1 MIPQSRHSI
10 TREDIKFVGKALA
23 GDFLTRGPLTLE
35 FEAKIAELCGKKYCV
50 TMANGTVAL
59 HAALLACNAKHVV
72 SPTLTFSAIAN
83 ATHFAGA
90 KLYLTDVDS
99 YKLHATTYS
108 QPLPAKG
115 LVFVPMD
122 YAGLPYNLDSSG
134 LGAGYTTV
142 IRDACHS
149 FGATVNGE
157 SHVRHDDM
165 AVFSFHPIKTIAC
178 GEGGCIVADSEEY
191 ATELRRIRNNGLE
204 NHQQHRFG
212 LNYHMSEIEVAL
224 GLSQLKRLDKIL
236 ERRREL
242 ASKYIEHWA
251 GQYDRITL
259 PADDNGHAYHLF
271 VIRLADSV
279 KIKRDTFRRE
289 LADMGIGTQVNY
301 RPLHRQPIVASVI
314 DSTLTEFPNADWA
327 WERMLSI
334 PLYYGLTDNEQKVV
348 MKAIDRLLDKHAK

>member
-1 MIPQSRHSI
+1 MIHQTRHFVSK
-10 TREDIKFVGKALA
+10 EDVKFVSKVLA
-23 GDFLTRGPLTLE
+23 GDLLTRGPLTLE
-35 FEAKIAELCGKKYCV
+35 FENKIAELCGKKYCV

-83 ATHFAGA
+83 ATHFAGG
-90 KLYLTDVDS
+90 KLYLTDIDP

-157 SHVRHDDM
+157 SHVRHDGM

-178 GEGGCIVADSEEY
+178 GEGGCVVTDSEEY

-204 NHQQHRFG
+204 NWQQNRFG

-236 ERRREL
+236 ARRREL
-242 ASKYIEHWA
+242 AEKYFEHWSV
-251 GQYDRITL
+251 DERILL
-259 PADDNGHAYHLF
+259 PLGADGHAYHLF
-271 VIRLADSV
+271 VIRLSDSV
-279 KIKRDTFRRE
+279 KVKRDTFRRE
-289 LADMGIGTQVNY
+289 LADMTVGTQVNY

>member
-1 MIPQSRHSI
+1 MIPQTRHFVDSS
-10 TREDIKFVGKALA
+10 DIKFVSKVLA

-35 FEAKIAELCGKKYCV
+35 FENKIAELCGKKYCV

-99 YKLHATTYS
+99 YRLHATTYS

-142 IRDACHS
+142 VRDACHS
-149 FGATVNGE
+149 FGATVHGE
-157 SHVRHDDM
+157 SHVKHDGM

-178 GEGGCIVADSEEY
+178 GEGGCVVTNSEEY
-191 ATELRRIRNNGLE
+191 AIELRRIRNNGLE
-204 NHQQHRFG
+204 NWQQSRFG

-242 ASKYIEHWA
+242 AQNYFEHW
-251 GQYDRITL
+251 GGRNDDRLIM
-259 PADDNGHAYHLF
+259 PADSPGHVY
-271 VIRLADSV
+271 
-279 KIKRDTFRRE
+279 
-289 LADMGIGTQVNY
+289 
-301 RPLHRQPIVASVI
+301 
-314 DSTLTEFPNADWA
+314 
-327 WERMLSI
+327 
-334 PLYYGLTDNEQKVV
+334 
-348 MKAIDRLLDKHAK
+348 

>member
-1 MIPQSRHSI
+1 MIPQTRHFVDSS
-10 TREDIKFVGKALA
+10 DIKFVSKVLA

-35 FEAKIAELCGKKYCV
+35 FEAKIAELCGKKYCI

-72 SPTLTFSAIAN
+72 SPTLTFSAVAN
-83 ATHFAGA
+83 ATHFAGG
-90 KLYLTDVDS
+90 KLYLTDVNE
-99 YKLHATTYS
+99 YTLHATVYS

-242 ASKYIEHWA
+242 AEMYFKHWWND
-251 GQYDRITL
+251 DRLIL
-259 PADDNGHAYHLF
+259 PTTDNGHVWHLY

-279 KIKRDTFRRE
+279 KVKRDTFRRE
-289 LADMGIGTQVNY
+289 LADMTVGTQVNY

-348 MKAIDRLLDKHAK
+348 MRAIDRLLDKHAK

>member
-1 MIPQSRHSI
+1 MIPYSRHSLDSS
-10 TREDIKFVGKALA
+10 DIKAANKVLA
-23 GDFLTRGPLTLE
+23 GDFLTRGPLTVE
-35 FEAKIAELCGKKYCV
+35 FEEKIAEICQKKYCV

-59 HAALLACNAKHVV
+59 HAALLACGAKHVV

-83 ATHFAGA
+83 ATHYAGA
-90 KLYLTDVDS
+90 KLYLTDVDP
-99 YKLHATTYS
+99 YRLHSKSYS

-122 YAGLPYNLDSSG
+122 YAGLPYNLDISG
-134 LGAGYTTV
+134 LGGGYNIV

-165 AVFSFHPIKTIAC
+165 AVFSFHAIKTITS
-178 GEGGCIVADSEEY
+178 GEGGCVVTDKSEY

-204 NHQQHRFG
+204 NWQQHRWG

-236 ERRREL
+236 ARRREL
-242 ASKYIEHWA
+242 AQRYTEHWP
-251 GQYDRITL
+251 GDFRLIL
-259 PADDNGHAYHLF
+259 PANEGGHAYHLY
-271 VIRLADSV
+271 VIRLASMV
-279 KIKRDTFRRE
+279 KIKRDTFKKE
-289 LADMGIGTQVNY
+289 LAGMGVGTQVNY
-301 RPLHRQPIVASVI
+301 RPLHQQSIVASVI
-314 DSTLTEFPNADWA
+314 DSSSTEFPNADWA

-334 PLYYGLTDNEQKVV
+334 PLYYGLTDSEQKVV
-348 MKAIDRLLDKHAK
+348 MRAIDKLLDRYAK